1 MFEARNVAFYIEREC
16 SKPYFCQNQCLDY
29 SGEKD
34 YSLPAPHKNVFLT
47 ESQIKS
53 TVKQLSRSVLD
64 WSKDSKTN
72 TLNLVS
78 ILEGARPLTRDL
90 MAQLKKG
97 SPDIQLNLY
106 EVSVKGTDGHQN
118 LLADRQVEEGFLDL
132 DVIRQ
137 HPTLIVDDLVDSGMT
152 LQKLK
157 NELSSH
163 GVKGARTLVLIRK
176 FGGIG
181 GPVDFLGFDLNW
193 NHEALAEKGFKDCW
207 LYGYG
212 MDLDGQHRD
221 LKRVEGV
228 YIPLVDK

>member
-1 MFEARNVAFYIEREC
+1 V
-16 SKPYFCQNQCLDY
+16 PTPL
-29 SGEKD
+29 
-34 YSLPAPHKNVFLT
+34 KNVFLT
-47 ESQIKS
+47 ESQIQS
-53 TVKQLSRSVLD
+53 AVKQLSRSVLD
-64 WSKDSKTN
+64 WSKDSKTK

-90 MAQLKKG
+90 TACLKKI
-97 SPDIQLNLY
+97 SPETQINLY

-137 HPTLIVDDLVDSGMT
+137 HPTLIVDDLVDSGLT
-152 LQKLK
+152 LKKLK
-157 NELSSH
+157 DELSSH

-176 FGGIG
+176 FGGVG

-193 NHEALAEKGFKDCW
+193 NQEALAEKGFKDCW

-212 MDLDGQHRD
+212 MDLDGQQRD
-221 LKRVEGV
+221 LKRIEGV
-228 YIPLVDK
+228 YIPQAGK